1 MITREEYDVFTS
13 STRQKRLEWFKDAR
27 FGMFI
32 HYGLYS
38 VSGMGEWEMYTQNM
52 DIEDYEKLAKHFKP
66 AENCTDLWCQTAK
79 NAGAKYVVMTT
90 RHHDGFSLW
99 NSKTNPYN
107 LYNYTGRDLVKEFV
121 ESCRKYGLKIGLY
134 SSLMDWHHP
143 DGWKCATDEEARLR
157 FTKYIEDLNVELLS
171 NYGKIDI
178 LWYDM
183 SFPLKTSTLW
193 DSVNRNYKLRQL
205 QPDLLINNRSKMPE
219 DFFTPEESN
228 DPKPDD
234 PGGYFEAC
242 MTFNKI
248 SWGYINEE
256 QAKKFNYSS
265 QQIAR
270 MLTICTKKGG
280 NFLLN
285 IGPRPDGTL
294 PEDDKN
300 EIERVGKWLENNGSS
315 IYGDSIRNP
324 GIQACG
330 NCVTIGSST
339 ADGKSAYL
347 YNLIWPSNGEIVI
360 GGYINPPSKITCVSD
375 GREIKFRKE
384 NHRFVMYDLPSK
396 PIDDVLG
403 ITVFKLEFDEPI
415 KCCPASH
422 YPHMRDG
429 IPYQD

>member
-1 MITREEYDVFTS
+1 MITREEYDVFTA

-38 VSGMGEWEMYTQNM
+38 IDGMGEWAMYSQNM
-52 DIEDYEKLAKHFKP
+52 DISDYEKLAERFRP
-66 AENCTDLWCQTAK
+66 AENCTDLWCKTAK
-79 NAGAKYVVMTT
+79 NAGARYAIMTT

-99 NSKTNPYN
+99 NSKVNPYN
-107 LYNYTGRDLVKEFV
+107 LYNYTGRDLVAEFV
-121 ESCRKYGLKIGLY
+121 ASCRKYGLKIGLY

-143 DGWKCATDEEARLR
+143 DGWKCATDEEARKR

-183 SFPLKTSTLW
+183 SYPLKTSTLW

-205 QPDLLINNRSKMPE
+205 QPDILINNRSKMPE

-234 PGGYFEAC
+234 PDGYFEAC

-256 QAKKFNYSS
+256 QAKHFNYTA
-265 QQIAR
+265 QQIVR

-294 PEDDKN
+294 PDDDKT
-300 EIERVGKWLENNGSS
+300 EFEKVGNWLKKNGTA
-315 IYGDSIRNP
+315 IYGDDVRRV
-324 GIQACG
+324 GETACG
-330 NCVTIGSST
+330 NCVTFASCT
-339 ADGKSAYL
+339 RDKKSVYL
-347 YNLIWPSNGEIVI
+347 YNLIWPSNGEIII
-360 GGYINPPSKITCVSD
+360 GGYINPPKRITSVCD
-375 GREIKFRKE
+375 GKEMKFRTE
-384 NHRFVMYDLPSK
+384 NHRFIICDLPDK
-396 PIDDVLG
+396 PIDKELG
-403 ITVFKLEFDEPI
+403 ITVFKVDFDEEI
-415 KCCPASH
+415 KCVPASH
-422 YPHMRDG
+422 YPHMREG
-429 IPYQD
+429 IPYTE